1 MRLLIIEDE
10 QALADMVA
18 QHLRTA
24 GYEIDVCYDGDS
36 GLEAATTESYDLI
49 ILDLNLPKM
58 DGGAFEGAS
67 NPGRGDRRID
77 SFCPQR
83 D

>member
-49 ILDLNLPKM
+49 ILDLNLLGLFGKL
-58 DGGAFEGAS
+58 
-67 NPGRGDRRID
+67 
-77 SFCPQR
+77 PQR
-83 D
+83 PQTPSADKIGNGAG

>member
-24 GYEIDVCYDGDS
+24 GYEIDVCYD
-36 GLEAATTESYDLI
+36 
-49 ILDLNLPKM
+49 
-58 DGGAFEGAS
+58 
-67 NPGRGDRRID
+67 
-77 SFCPQR
+77 
-83 D
+83 